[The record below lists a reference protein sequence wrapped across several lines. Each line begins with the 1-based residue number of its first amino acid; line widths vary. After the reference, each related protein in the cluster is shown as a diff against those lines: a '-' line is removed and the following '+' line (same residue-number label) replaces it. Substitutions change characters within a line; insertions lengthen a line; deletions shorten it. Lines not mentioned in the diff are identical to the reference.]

1 MPTVDIKG
9 KLDSMKG
16 IKMPSAAD
24 MAESLNPMNS
34 LKRPLGV
41 RVREEDP
48 AVQRERALI
57 VKNST
62 PSELGNLRHP
72 LDIPMPKL
80 RSRNKSAEASAK
92 KAPKVEENGKEM
104 YVYLLEMLI
113 NFYTISFF
121 VSIHKID
128 KD

>member
-1 MPTVDIKG
+1 MKMPTVKMPTV
-9 KLDSMKG
+9 KAPTF
-16 IKMPSAAD
+16 KMPSAAD
-24 MAESLNPMNS
+24 VAESLNPMNS

-62 PSELGNLRHP
+62 PGELGNLRHP

-80 RSRNKSAEASAK
+80 RSRNKSAEATAK
-92 KAPKVEENGKEM
+92 KAAKPEENGEET
-104 YVYLLEMLI
+104 YVC
-113 NFYTISFF
+113 
-121 VSIHKID
+121 
-128 KD
+128 

>member
-1 MPTVDIKG
+1 MKMPTVDIKG

-92 KAPKVEENGKEM
+92 KAPKIEENGKEM

-113 NFYTISFF
+113 NYHICKRTMKISF
-121 VSIHKID
+121 
-128 KD
+128 

>member
-1 MPTVDIKG
+1 MKMPTVDIKG

-16 IKMPSAAD
+16 IKMPSAHD

-62 PSELGNLRHP
+62 PGELGNLKHP

-80 RSRNKSAEASAK
+80 RSRNKSSEATAK
-92 KAPKVEENGKEM
+92 KAPKPEENGQERYICGKNI
-104 YVYLLEMLI
+104 LQLSCRAA
-113 NFYTISFF
+113 IS
-121 VSIHKID
+121 KL
-128 KD
+128 K